1 MTIFRNKI
9 EMKLEGAC
17 NSGPPST
24 QAIVKIRRE
33 RLKASK
39 HSQIYQRSSDSRVI
53 MHRS

>member
-1 MTIFRNKI
+1 MTIFRRKI

-24 QAIVKIRRE
+24 QATVRIRKE
-33 RLKASK
+33 ILKASK
-39 HSQIYQRSSDSRVI
+39 HSQMYQRSSNSRVV